1 MATGS
6 FWNVDDPLKPWGY
19 FDPDD
24 VINIPFDF
32 AEWLADQGTT
42 YVSHVS
48 SGPAELTIT
57 NVTAVGGVVTL
68 QVKKAVG
75 QTLSDG
81 EKYGATCQITAADGQ
96 KKSKTL
102 YLKVKEL

>member
-1 MATGS
+1 MTTGT

-24 VINIPFDF
+24 TINIPFDF
-32 AEWLADQGTT
+32 ADWLTDQGTT
-42 YVSHVS
+42 YVSHT
-48 SGPAELTIT
+48 LTPDPLL
-57 NVTAVGGVVTL
+57 TATTAGAIGGVVTA
-68 QVKKAVG
+68 QVSKANAA
-75 QTLSDG
+75 TLVIG
-81 EKYGATCQITAADGQ
+81 TKYPITCQITCADGQ